1 MSQNQKPPEMPP
13 LNGGKLVIATIALSL
28 ATFMNVLDTT
38 IANVSIPTI
47 AGNLGA
53 SQTQGTWVITSF
65 AVSNAIAVPLTG
77 WLVQRIGQLRLFI
90 WSINLFVLASLLCG
104 LSVNLEML
112 VGFRVMQGLVA
123 GPMIPLSMAL
133 LLQCFPKKSAG
144 MAVAMWSM
152 TTTVAPV
159 VGPILGGWLTDN
171 VSWPWVFYINVPVGI
186 LAALLTRIVL
196 AGRESQTRKLPI
208 DKIGLALLVIWVGSL
223 QLVLDKG
230 KELDWFNS
238 ATVVTLAIT
247 AIIAFAF
254 FIVWELTER
263 QPVVDLTLFG
273 VRNFTMAGL
282 SLALGYSV
290 FFMNIVLVP
299 LWLQQIM
306 GYTSTWAGLATAPLG
321 ILAVLLSPL
330 VGRGLAKWDPRLF
343 ASTAL
348 VIFAMTY
355 FMRSGFSTAVDLK
368 TIVASHLFQGIG
380 LAGFMTSLTALAL
393 SGLPPHRIPE
403 ASGLLNFIR
412 IMLGA
417 FGASVGTTMWENRA
431 IMHHAQLTEQVT
443 PFSWNSGE
451 VLNKLSEIGLQKAQA
466 LGLIE
471 TELNRQSFML
481 SGTEIFYLSGLL
493 CLVLSVLVWVAR
505 PEKSAVALKDVA
517 GGH

>member
-1 MSQNQKPPEMPP
+1 MAQQQKSSELPP
-13 LNGGKLVIATIALSL
+13 LKGGRLVFATIALSL

-47 AGNLGA
+47 AGNLGV

-77 WLVQRIGQLRLFI
+77 WLTQRIGQLRLFL
-90 WSINLFVLASLLCG
+90 WSINLFVIASLMCG
-104 LSVNLEML
+104 LSMNLEML

-133 LLQCFPKKSAG
+133 LLQSFPKKSAG
-144 MAVAMWSM
+144 MAVAMWAM

-171 VSWPWVFYINVPVGI
+171 VSWPWIFYINVPVGI
-186 LAALLTRIVL
+186 LAALLTRIIL
-196 AGRESQTRKLPI
+196 NGRESQTRKIPI
-208 DKIGLALLVIWVGSL
+208 DKVGLALLVIWVGSL
-223 QLVLDKG
+223 QLMLDKG

-238 ATVVTLAIT
+238 STIVTMAIV
-247 AIIAFAF
+247 AVIAFAF

-263 QPVVDLTLFG
+263 QPIVDLTLFG
-273 VRNFTMAGL
+273 SRNFTMAGL

-321 ILAVLLSPL
+321 ILAVMLAPL
-330 VGRGLAKWDPRLF
+330 VGRGLAKWDPRFF
-343 ASTAL
+343 ATAAL

-355 FMRSGFSTAVDLK
+355 FIRSGFSTAVDLR

-393 SGLPPHRIPE
+393 SGLPQHRIPA

-417 FGASVGTTMWENRA
+417 FGASVGTTMWQNRA
-431 IMHHAQLTEQVT
+431 IMHHARLTEQVT
-443 PFSWNSGE
+443 PFSLNAGE
-451 VLNKLSEIGLQKAQA
+451 VVHRLSEIGMQKAQA
-466 LGLIE
+466 LDFIE
-471 TELNRQSFML
+471 AELNRQSYML
-481 SGTEIFYLSGLL
+481 SGTEIFYLSGLF
-493 CLVLSVLVWVAR
+493 CLVLALLVWAAR
-505 PEKSAVALKDVA
+505 PVRTAVAVKDTA

>member
-1 MSQNQKPPEMPP
+1 MAQKQKPPELPP
-13 LNGGKLVIATIALSL
+13 LQGGKLVIATIALSL

-47 AGNLGA
+47 AGNLGV

-77 WLVQRIGQLRLFI
+77 WFTRRIGQLRLFL
-90 WSINLFVLASLLCG
+90 WSINLFVFASLMCG
-104 LSVNLEML
+104 LSMNLEML

-171 VSWPWVFYINVPVGI
+171 VSWPWIFYINVPVGI
-186 LAALLTRIVL
+186 FAALLTRFVL
-196 AGRESQTRKLPI
+196 DGRESQTSKIPI
-208 DKIGLALLVIWVGSL
+208 DMTGLALLVLWVGSL
-223 QLVLDKG
+223 QLMLDKG

-238 ATVVTLAIT
+238 SAIVTMAVVAV
-247 AIIAFAF
+247 IAFAF

-263 QPVVDLTLFG
+263 QPIVDLTLFKN
-273 VRNFTMAGL
+273 RNFTMAGF

-290 FFMNIVLVP
+290 FFMNIVLTP
-299 LWLQQIM
+299 LWLQKIM

-321 ILAVLLSPL
+321 LLAVVLSPL
-330 VGRGLAKWDPRLF
+330 VGRMLSKWDPRLF
-343 ASTAL
+343 AATAL
-348 VIFAMTY
+348 VVFAVTY
-355 FMRSGFSTAVDLK
+355 FIRSGFNTSVDLK
-368 TIVASHLFQGIG
+368 TVAASHLFQGIG

-393 SGLPPHRIPE
+393 SGLPPHRIPA

-417 FGASVGTTMWENRA
+417 FGASVGTTLWENRA
-431 IMHHAQLTEQVT
+431 AMHHARLTEQVT

-451 VLNKLSEIGLQKAQA
+451 ILNKLSEIGLQKAQG

-471 TELNRQSFML
+471 SELNRQSFML

-493 CLVLSVLVWVAR
+493 CLALAILVWAAR
-505 PEKSAVALKDVA
+505 PVRAAVALKDTA